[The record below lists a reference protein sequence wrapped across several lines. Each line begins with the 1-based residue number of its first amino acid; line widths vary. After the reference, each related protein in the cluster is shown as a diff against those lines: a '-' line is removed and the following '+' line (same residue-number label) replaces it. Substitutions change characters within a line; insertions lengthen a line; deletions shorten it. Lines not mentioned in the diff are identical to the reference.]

1 MPDIDNLS
9 IRIGSSADNASKAID
24 RVGRSL
30 RGVKAPAHAATDAL
44 RHTNDVMG
52 KTGDEAK
59 STADKIKSA
68 SAPLTALKSRLMG
81 VASAALKAGKGA
93 ATIPRVLG
101 GQFVKS
107 IGQSVSGLGSFLTSI
122 KRIAMYRLIRTAIK
136 EITQGFS
143 EGIKNLY
150 GWSAMVNG
158 TFAPA
163 MDRIA
168 TATQYLHNSLG
179 AMASPLI
186 EALAPAI
193 DFVIDRFVELINVV
207 NQLFARLTGR
217 STYTAARKVAAEWD
231 DSAKSVKGSVA
242 EMRRTILGFD
252 EINRLDKNRDS
263 GSGSGSK
270 KQTDYSGMFET
281 RAITSGVMNFAD
293 ELSAAFKAQDWKK
306 LGQTIGSKINQAVD
320 MVKWGEIG
328 GKIGTYINGWFTTK
342 YWTLDTINFTNIGKS
357 IASFLNKGLA
367 AIDFETIGRTLV
379 QKYTVIIDTI
389 IGFFTNFDWKQF
401 ASALSNFVIGMYE
414 EITKWLR
421 KYDWTKLGS
430 TLYEKV
436 KDALSGIKWAEVAQ
450 AFMSF
455 LGTAILSIVQLGIGF
470 IGSFWADVANW
481 WNENIKADTFSQTAA
496 NILSAIGQGFLD
508 IGAWVYK
515 NLILPFL
522 NALGIDEQTIN
533 AFMAAGAAWLANI
546 LKGIL
551 NGLQNI
557 SNWLFTNVCLPI
569 IDGLLSIFGPAH
581 AEEIQ
586 EPGEN
591 IGNAILAGIK
601 SVFTNITEW
610 VKTNIFQP
618 IVNAV
623 ATLGKIVI
631 GIGVALL
638 NTALDIWG
646 WIKAGWD
653 KLVDKVLDV
662 GVVIATSAVALW
674 GTVKRSWASLMKG
687 KDKVLG
693 LVAELKNT
701 ASDWWD
707 NAKGWWSEHIE
718 GKSLAEIVAP
728 LADTAKDWWSNA
740 QTWWSEAIK
749 GKWLSDVYTELYNG
763 AAGWWYSAATWWNQ
777 AKGWL
782 SELYVGVANTAWM
795 WWRDVQNWWNQVK
808 QTLTLTLSIE
818 FPSPASFANSWN
830 KAGGLQG
837 IINAFT
843 GRGGTGNS
851 LGFASGGF
859 VNGNVAHHWGIPAY
873 AGGTNR
879 AHGSLFL
886 AGEAGPEIVGHIGG
900 RTEVLNKSQLAM
912 TMFEAVHS
920 AMTGISFDLNAGN
933 DGGGDAPDALFDT
946 IMMAVQTA
954 IANNPIDRERNDIL
968 RRLEGKE
975 LTAEVTAADI
985 ARAQQRYNR
994 RAGTTVSPVGT

>member
-9 IRIGSSADNASKAID
+9 IRIGSSADNASKAVD

-30 RGVKAPAHAATDAL
+30 RGVKAPAHAAAEAL
-44 RHTNDVMG
+44 RHTNGAME
-52 KTGDEAK
+52 KAGDEAK

-93 ATIPRVLG
+93 STIPRVLG

-263 GSGSGSK
+263 GSGSGSN

-306 LGQTIGSKINQAVD
+306 LGTTIGSKINQAID
-320 MVKWGEIG
+320 LVKWGEIG
-328 GKIGTYINGWFTTK
+328 GKVGTYINGWFTTK
-342 YWTLDTINFTNIGKS
+342 YWTLDTINFTNIGKN
-357 IASFLNKGLA
+357 IAAFLNNGVA
-367 AIDFETIGRTLV
+367 AIDFGTIGRTLV
-379 QKYTVIIDTI
+379 QKYTIIADTV
-389 IGFFTNFDWKQF
+389 IGFFTDFDWRQF
-401 ASALSNFVIGMYE
+401 ATALSNFAIGMFD
-414 EITKWLR
+414 EITKWL
-421 KYDWTKLGS
+421 KKNDWTSFGK

-436 KDALSGIKWAEVAQ
+436 KDALGGIKWAELAQ
-450 AFMSF
+450 SFMTF
-455 LGTAILSIVQLGIGF
+455 LGSAILALVQLGVGYV
-470 IGSFWADVANW
+470 GSFWADVAAY
-481 WNENIKADTFSQTAA
+481 WNENIKADTFAETAA
-496 NILSAIGQGFLD
+496 NILTALGKGFLG
-508 IGAWVYK
+508 IQTWVYK

-522 NALGIDEQTIN
+522 AGLGIDEETVN
-533 AFMAAGAAWLANI
+533 SFMAAGAAWLANI
-546 LKGIL
+546 LKGIQQ
-551 NGLQNI
+551 GLLDI
-557 SNWLFTNVCLPI
+557 SNWLFNNVCLPI
-569 IDGLLSIFGPAH
+569 INGLLSIFGGSAH
-581 AEEIQ
+581 AEEIA
-586 EPGEN
+586 EPGEKL
-591 IGNAILAGIK
+591 GNGILAGLK
-601 SVFTNITEW
+601 GVFSNIVEW
-610 VKTNIFQP
+610 VKTNIYQP
-618 IVNAV
+618 IVDAI
-623 ATLGKIVI
+623 AGLGKIFIDIAVNI
-631 GIGVALL
+631 LNTAEEIWEWIKSGWDALTDVVLGIGVA
-638 NTALDIWG
+638 I
-646 WIKAGWD
+646 
-653 KLVDKVLDV
+653 V
-662 GVVIATSAVALW
+662 TSVAALW
-674 GTVKRSWASLMKG
+674 GGVKRGWAALMKG
-687 KDKVLG
+687 KDKVLS
-693 LVAELKNT
+693 LVAALKNT
-701 ASDWWD
+701 VSDWWD
-707 NAKGWWSEHIE
+707 NAKAWWSEHIE
-718 GKSLAEIVAP
+718 GKTLQEVVANLSNDAKTWWTNAKTWWAEAKKGQW
-728 LADTAKDWWSNA
+728 LADMFTK
-740 QTWWSEAIK
+740 
-749 GKWLSDVYTELYNG
+749 VYNG
-763 AAGWWYSAATWWNQ
+763 AAGWWASVSAWWNQ
-777 AKGWL
+777 AKGPL
-782 SELYVGVANTAWM
+782 SELYVSVANTM
-795 WWRDVQNWWNQVK
+795 GYWWNQI
-808 QTLTLTLSIE
+808 QTWWNQTKGVLTLDFSIYSKVDYTKPVTTTLKDV
-818 FPSPASFANSWN
+818 W
-830 KAGGLQG
+830 
-837 IINAFT
+837 NAFT
-843 GRGGTGNS
+843 GQSNNTSHSR
-851 LGFASGGF
+851 GFASGGF
-859 VNGNVAHHWGIPAY
+859 INGNVAHHWSIPAY

-886 AGEAGPEIVGHIGG
+886 AGEAGPEIVGHLGG

-968 RRLEGKE
+968 RRLEDKE
-975 LTAEVTAADI
+975 SVNEISTADI
-985 ARAQQRYNR
+985 ARAQQRMNR
-994 RAGTTVSPVGT
+994 RAGTTIISVGI